1 MGKKYEMFKLPE
13 NYKLAWQADFTKPL
27 DTDLWL
33 ISDGPRKGGY
43 WSPEQVILKDG
54 KLIIRTEYKEKD
66 GKPGYYTGDLH
77 WKNKRSKYGYY
88 EIRCKIDNVRGCW
101 SAFWLM
107 PDIVDIDNK
116 AQKAQDGCEID
127 IFENAKPYRLQTTL
141 HWDAYTGQKM
151 KSRRVK
157 ELYDGFHTFA
167 VDWKKDGLKFYYDNK
182 MIWHITNPNHI
193 SHCPTTLEMS
203 TEINGFTKNGVPKP
217 NRTFWLGNGIITNK
231 KNKLPYDYII
241 DYVKV
246 YDNGQLEW
254 SESDN
259 VINF

>member
-1 MGKKYEMFKLPE
+1 M
-13 NYKLAWQADFTKPL
+13 
-27 DTDLWL
+27 
-33 ISDGPRKGGY
+33 
-43 WSPEQVILKDG
+43 
-54 KLIIRTEYKEKD
+54 
-66 GKPGYYTGDLH
+66 
-77 WKNKRSKYGYY
+77 
-88 EIRCKIDNVRGCW
+88 
-101 SAFWLM
+101 
-107 PDIVDIDNK
+107 
-116 AQKAQDGCEID
+116 
-127 IFENAKPYRLQTTL
+127 
-141 HWDAYTGQKM
+141 
-151 KSRRVK
+151 
-157 ELYDGFHTFA
+157 
-167 VDWKKDGLKFYYDNK
+167 KFYYDNK

-217 NRTFWLGNGIITNK
+217 NRAFWIGNGIITNK